1 MMNELFLFLI
11 IFFSII
17 GVVKTMSLV
26 YTYVVKRIYY
36 AILKFRKEENDIK
49 IWMKF

>member
-1 MMNELFLFLI
+1 MNELFLFLL

-17 GVVKTMSLV
+17 GVIKSMNLL

-36 AILKFRKEENDIK
+36 AVRRYKKEESDIK
-49 IWMKF
+49 IWMKH